1 MSELKGW
8 LILVEQVKMSVNAL
22 NRDGTDPK
30 YIADKLKEALDIFGA
45 KNRMDAID
53 WGKPF
58 DGPSWL
64 LKD

>member
-1 MSELKGW
+1 MGELKGW

-30 YIADKLKEALDIFGA
+30 YIAGKLKEALDNFGA
-45 KNRMDAID
+45 KNRMDTID
-53 WGKPF
+53 WSKPF